1 MYFVYILTT
10 QNNTALYVGVPNDLR
25 RRLEEH
31 RNGALGGFSQKYRVK
46 KLVYFEEYS
55 SPLDA
60 ISREKQLKGWRRERK
75 IQLIESKNPY
85 WDELYLL

>member
-31 RNGALGGFSQKYRVK
+31 KNGALGGFSQKYRVK
-46 KLVYFEEYS
+46 NWSILKNTLPRWMQSAAKS
-55 SPLDA
+55 S
-60 ISREKQLKGWRRERK
+60 
-75 IQLIESKNPY
+75 
-85 WDELYLL
+85 